1 MPPQNPRVRVPG
13 EYGGAT
19 VQPARGRCLYR
30 VKVEPRGAGEHGED
44 LGKLLV
50 LHVYQGGVEIDT
62 LDFELTETGAR
73 GLLDEVRWLEWKTG

>member
-1 MPPQNPRVRVPG
+1 MAKVPG
-13 EYGGAT
+13 GGAT
-19 VQPARGRCLYR
+19 TEPARGRCLYR
-30 VKVEPRGAGEHGED
+30 VKVEPRGTGEHGED

>member
-1 MPPQNPRVRVPG
+1 MPPQNPMAERPG
-13 EYGGAT
+13 GYGSAAPE
-19 VQPARGRCLYR
+19 PARGRCLYR
-30 VKVEPRGAGEHGED
+30 VKVEPRGTGEHGGD

>member
-1 MPPQNPRVRVPG
+1 MPPQNPMVKVLG
-13 EYGGAT
+13 GNGGAT
-19 VQPARGRCLYR
+19 TEPASGLCLYR
-30 VKVEPRGAGEHGED
+30 VKVEPRGTGEHGED
-44 LGKLLV
+44 MGKLLV

>member
-1 MPPQNPRVRVPG
+1 MAPRSPTRNFAG
-13 EYGGAT
+13 TDGGAT
-19 VQPARGRCLYR
+19 TEPPGGRCLYR
-30 VKVEPRGAGEHGED
+30 VKVEPRGTGAHGEHMGS
-44 LGKLLV
+44 LLV